1 MADNTIEIG
10 FNVGNDDLQAGLDK
24 AQQAFN
30 ATCAAIQQD
39 CAGISAGANQ
49 AAAGLIDFKQALLS
63 QDPSPTLRKA
73 EQAQFDDEIA
83 HVQEL
88 RSLNQLSADEAISLQ
103 TQIEQAKYE
112 KLRQE
117 VIDQYNADQDKLDD
131 QKKYQAQLDQLELQ
145 HDAKL
150 RQLNEKEIAE
160 TMQAWQQM
168 LAPIGNAFSSS
179 LSGMITGQESF
190 RQALANIGNAIVSD
204 FVNMAVKRAT
214 NWIASEAT
222 MTSASQAGDIARAAS
237 ADSAAAAGKVAQ
249 AAAGSATVFGDAN
262 KAASGAYSA
271 VAGIPIVG
279 PILAPAA
286 AVAAFAAVM
295 AYDVFSAEG
304 GFDIPAGL
312 NPVTQLHE
320 REMVLP
326 ASIAEPLRAGLG
338 NGNRAGGDIH
348 IHAVDAASFQRLL
361 SDNKSALARAL
372 RGAHRTF
379 DPALA

>member
-1 MADNTIEIG
+1 MAENTIKIG
-10 FNVGNDDLQAGLDK
+10 FNVGTDDLQTALDK
-24 AQQAFN
+24 AVQDFN
-30 ATCAAIQQD
+30 ATCAAIQQTIS
-39 CAGISAGANQ
+39 GIAANAQQ
-49 AAAGLIDFKQALLS
+49 AAPQLIDFQQALD
-63 QDPSPTLRKA
+63 QGPSPSKRKA
-73 EQAQFDDEIA
+73 EQAQFDDEVA

-88 RSLNQLSADEAISLQ
+88 RSLNQLSADQAIAAE
-103 TQIEQAKYE
+103 TQIENAKFAR
-112 KLRQE
+112 LSQE
-117 VIDQYNADQDKLDD
+117 IQDEYNANAQKLGAA
-131 QKKYQAQLDQLELQ
+131 QKYQAQLDQLELQ

-168 LAPIGNAFSSS
+168 LAPIGNAFSAS
-179 LSGMITGQESF
+179 LSGMITGQENF

-222 MTSASQAGDIARAAS
+222 MTSASQAGDIARTAS

-338 NGNRAGGDIH
+338 TGNRAGGGDIH

-361 SDNKSALARAL
+361 LDNKSALAKAL
-372 RGAHRTF
+372 RGAHRAF